1 MKKILYIGGFELPD
15 KNAAAQRV
23 ISNGK
28 ALRELGHE
36 VVFIG
41 LTKSAPE
48 SFQYQDFDCR
58 ELAYPESKKKWISFL
73 FSIKKEAELI
83 KSFNPDILV
92 FYNYPSFK
100 LWWLKNRFRNKTIFG
115 DITEWYESSGLSLTS
130 IVKRIDVWLRMRMIL
145 PKIDGLIVI
154 SEYLEDFY
162 RRKVKNVINIPP
174 LVDIYENKWAIIQ
187 NSTSENRYNLVYA
200 GSPGGGNKDRL
211 DLIVSSVRKAR
222 LESGKDIHLD
232 VIGLNK
238 KEFLENFGTNL
249 ETKIEDEYI
258 HFHGRVSHMEALEF
272 VKKADF
278 SIFLRNNNLTNTAG
292 FPTKFVESISCGTPV
307 ITNPSSNL
315 SSYFK
320 KYPDLGV
327 LIDSLTEDSI
337 NLGIMVAI
345 SQSKEQIRLKKQFC
359 LNCRLFDYR
368 NYLVYFN
375 ELLKKE
381 NK

>member
-1 MKKILYIGGFELPD
+1 MPD